1 MALMINGLMRR
12 DAGQDAEEEESK
24 AAGDS
29 LNVTSKLNLSE
40 YFAQR
45 AKGMA
50 PASQVPRSVVWCGV
64 VWCGVVWCHA
74 SAHSISEL
82 RPIAEWR

>member
-1 MALMINGLMRR
+1 MRR
-12 DAGQDAEEEESK
+12 DAGQDAEEESK
-24 AAGDS
+24 TAGDS

-50 PASQVPRSVVWCGV
+50 PASQVLQCGV
-64 VWCGVVWCHA
+64 VWCGEVWCDVVWCHA
-74 SAHSISEL
+74 
-82 RPIAEWR
+82 